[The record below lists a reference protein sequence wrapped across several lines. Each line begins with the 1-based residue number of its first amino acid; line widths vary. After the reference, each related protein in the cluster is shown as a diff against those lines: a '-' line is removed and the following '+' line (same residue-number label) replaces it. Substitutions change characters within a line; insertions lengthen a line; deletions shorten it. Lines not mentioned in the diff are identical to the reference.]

1 MVSSKADLM
10 AGIIALL
17 PHKIAVL
24 LLLSTMLL
32 EIKSYS
38 RLLHII
44 AFSSALPL
52 GMDQNCS
59 KSGALKV
66 PYKCSSFPV
75 LNPTRNYNFWPCN
88 SFSSLTMDFDKFGSF
103 GIWSSFLRFLLW
115 DASRS
120 FPRRLENSKMHLYY
134 HWGINNCYPSNI
146 SLWWAWWPLKRH
158 DKTLLSWN
166 FAVIN

>member
-52 GMDQNCS
+52 GLDQNS
-59 KSGALKV
+59 HAPRGTFLV
-66 PYKCSSFPV
+66 YVINVVV
-75 LNPTRNYNFWPCN
+75 LNHIRNYNFWPGHSFN
-88 SFSSLTMDFDKFGSF
+88 SLAMDSNKFRSIR
-103 GIWSSFLRFLLW
+103 IWCGFLRVLL
-115 DASRS
+115 
-120 FPRRLENSKMHLYY
+120 
-134 HWGINNCYPSNI
+134 
-146 SLWWAWWPLKRH
+146 
-158 DKTLLSWN
+158 
-166 FAVIN
+166 

>member
-52 GMDQNCS
+52 GMDQN
-59 KSGALKV
+59 
-66 PYKCSSFPV
+66 
-75 LNPTRNYNFWPCN
+75 
-88 SFSSLTMDFDKFGSF
+88 
-103 GIWSSFLRFLLW
+103 
-115 DASRS
+115 
-120 FPRRLENSKMHLYY
+120 
-134 HWGINNCYPSNI
+134 
-146 SLWWAWWPLKRH
+146 
-158 DKTLLSWN
+158 
-166 FAVIN
+166 

>member
-32 EIKSYS
+32 EVKSYS

-52 GMDQNCS
+52 GMDQNWI

-66 PYKCSSFPV
+66 PYKCSKIQV
-75 LNPTRNYNFWPCN
+75 LNPSRNYYFWSGD
-88 SFSSLTMDFDKFGSF
+88 SFSSLTMDFDKFGSV
-103 GIWSSFLRFLLW
+103 GIWSSFLRFLL
-115 DASRS
+115 
-120 FPRRLENSKMHLYY
+120 
-134 HWGINNCYPSNI
+134 
-146 SLWWAWWPLKRH
+146 
-158 DKTLLSWN
+158 
-166 FAVIN
+166 

>member
-1 MVSSKADLM
+1 MVEKSPKSSLVFSYTQVRHLPYDIKVNNTYRFLVLTGISVGMVSSKADLM

-52 GMDQNCS
+52 GL
-59 KSGALKV
+59 G
-66 PYKCSSFPV
+66 
-75 LNPTRNYNFWPCN
+75 RN
-88 SFSSLTMDFDKFGSF
+88 
-103 GIWSSFLRFLLW
+103 
-115 DASRS
+115 
-120 FPRRLENSKMHLYY
+120 
-134 HWGINNCYPSNI
+134 
-146 SLWWAWWPLKRH
+146 
-158 DKTLLSWN
+158 
-166 FAVIN
+166 